1 MKRFVSLS
9 LCALLSI
16 GCTRGKSKPPA
27 GEGTPAP
34 SPSAATENT
43 AAPKAQSAEDDWLQ
57 GELPKSV
64 LEGQP
69 RNGGQI
75 TVRIQGEPPSLNSL
89 VDSDW
94 LADRITTPHVYE
106 TLTRIDPYDVPRY
119 QHVPALAERWEVSP
133 DNLTYTF
140 YLRKGVKFHDGTPF
154 SARDVI
160 ATFDKVMDET
170 TKSAH
175 TRSFLEELDHYKAI
189 DDFTVRFQ
197 LKRPYF
203 LALDSIATNVPIQP
217 AHVIGKLTGTQYN
230 QAATNPLN
238 RSPVGTGP
246 FKFKEWQSK
255 QRIVLERNAAYW
267 ARPPYLDRVTFRI
280 VDDPTV
286 SLELTER
293 GEVDLFHRMLDDQW
307 VNMKSEKLK
316 RDFNRSRFFQASYA
330 WIGWNADAKPFFADK
345 RVRRALTM
353 LIDRPGLVEKLM
365 HGLPKVTTCHFY
377 WAGADCDPDVE
388 PLPFDPEAAA
398 RLLTEAGWKDSDA
411 DGVRDKGGV
420 AFQFRFMLP
429 AASQNA
435 ARIATLVKEELSRA
449 GIDMQIQKVEW
460 SAFSKRLREHSFDA
474 CTLLWGGGP
483 RDDPTQIWH
492 SKSTKGGSNYVGYR
506 NPEADKLMEDARVI
520 LDGEARSAMY
530 RKLHRILYDDQPYT
544 WLYVNAD
551 LSLVHKRIKGARETL
566 FWWQFEDLWID
577 PAWK

>member
-9 LCALLSI
+9 LCALLFI
-16 GCTRGKSKPPA
+16 GCTRGKSKQPA
-27 GEGTPAP
+27 GDGTPSA
-34 SPSAATENT
+34 SPSATAENPT
-43 AAPKAQSAEDDWLQ
+43 APKAANEWQA

-64 LEGQP
+64 LEGEP
-69 RNGGQI
+69 RSGGQI
-75 TVRIQGEPPSLNSL
+75 TVRIHGEPPSLNTL

-94 LADRITTPHVYE
+94 LADRITVPHVYE

-133 DNLTYTF
+133 DSLTYTF
-140 YLRKGVKFHDGTPF
+140 YLRKGVKFHDGAPF

-175 TRSFLEELDHYKAI
+175 TRSYLEELERYEAI

-217 AHVIGKLTGTQYN
+217 AHVIGKLTGAQYN

-255 QRIVLERNAAYW
+255 QRIVVERNAGYW
-267 ARPPYLDRVTFRI
+267 GKPPHLDRVTFRI
-280 VDDPTV
+280 VEDPTV
-286 SLELTER
+286 ALELAER
-293 GEVDLFHRMLDDQW
+293 GEVDLVHRLSDDQW
-307 VNMKSEKLK
+307 VNMRSEKLK
-316 RDFNRSRFFQASYA
+316 RNFNRSRFFQASYA

-353 LIDRPGLVEKLM
+353 LIDRQGLVEKLM
-365 HGLPKVTTCHFY
+365 HGLPRVTTCHFY
-377 WAGADCDPDVE
+377 WAGSDCDPEVK

-420 AFQFRFMLP
+420 PFQFTFMLP

-435 ARIATLVKEELSRA
+435 ARIATLAKEELSRA

-474 CTLLWGGGP
+474 CTLMWGGGP
-483 RDDPTQIWH
+483 RNDPTQIWH

-506 NPEADKLMEDARVI
+506 NPAADKLIEDARVV

-544 WLYVNAD
+544 WLYVNAE